1 MMSTVEEDTDVQES
15 SCISGE
21 SANGAC
27 FLEGDLAMLNKVKYV
42 VLCDQL
48 VMFLRNYPKLL
59 IQVHKGPYVRP

>member
-1 MMSTVEEDTDVQES
+1 MSAVEDTDVQES
-15 SCISGE
+15 SCVSGE

-27 FLEGDLAMLNKVKYV
+27 FLEGDLAMLNKVKYI

-48 VMFLRNYPKLL
+48 VMFLRNHPELL

>member
-1 MMSTVEEDTDVQES
+1 MMSAVEDTDVQES
-15 SCISGE
+15 SCVSGE

-27 FLEGDLAMLNKVKYV
+27 FLEGDLAMLNKVKYI

-48 VMFLRNYPKLL
+48 VMFLRNYPELL